1 MCTSAGCVAGS
12 IAGALGGFIV
22 LIVIISAIV
31 LTSELRDKPLP
42 QMQVLPA
49 YMHIR
54 TSTCS
59 CAPAAHCMH
68 VCTHKCVH

>member
-42 QMQVLPA
+42 QMQVPPA
-49 YMHIR
+49 LR
-54 TSTCS
+54 
-59 CAPAAHCMH
+59 AA
-68 VCTHKCVH
+68 K